1 MEWKLTIKGI
11 HWGSNRVAPDWNDKL
26 AAHNRHYQKGA
37 KIERDFILVCVNFI
51 RLNLRGCKITNPVRI
66 TYTHYEADMRRDLG
80 NIAFIDKPFCDA
92 LQKAGVLPNDN
103 LAYIRSIH
111 HEFGG
116 IDKANPRIEILI
128 EELTK

>member
-1 MEWKLTIKGI
+1 MKWKMTIKGV

-26 AAHNRHYQKGA
+26 AAHNHHYQRGA
-37 KIERDFILVCVNFI
+37 KVERDFILVCVNFI
-51 RLNLRGCKITNPVRI
+51 RLYLRGVQIEKPVRI

-92 LQKAGVLPNDN
+92 LQKAKVLPNDN
-103 LAYIRSIH
+103 LAYIRSIR

-116 IDKANPRIEILI
+116 VDKLNPRIEIEI
-128 EELTK
+128 EEL